1 MDHQLPLIAS
11 YCSIMD
17 CGVIFRW
24 FHQMQKYFI
33 QTYSC
38 AVCMK
43 HGLML
48 RVCFDNVEY
57 VFSLDM
63 YGLHYSPSDIGDLSR
78 FWLSCVSQLVF
89 LLANIVRLFGI
100 QMQSLTLSVTWW
112 RLFQK
117 HVVNTKLD
125 IYVFIILNSVS
136 NFNTNDTWLYTLY
149 LHLNLLNI
157 IELYFVQSNLQQ

>member
-1 MDHQLPLIAS
+1 
-11 YCSIMD
+11 
-17 CGVIFRW
+17 
-24 FHQMQKYFI
+24 
-33 QTYSC
+33 
-38 AVCMK
+38 
-43 HGLML
+43 
-48 RVCFDNVEY
+48 
-57 VFSLDM
+57 
-63 YGLHYSPSDIGDLSR
+63 
-78 FWLSCVSQLVF
+78 

-100 QMQSLTLSVTWW
+100 QMQSLTLSVPDEGYSEHAWWRLFWACLMKVILSVPDEGYSERAWW

-136 NFNTNDTWLYTLY
+136 NLNTNDTWLYTLY